1 MIVAI
6 YKDSGPTSGC
16 GQDVILTAP
25 REEAHIFP
33 TYEDFRRADYALL
46 KSSERKEARYIK
58 WYEATDAIHLAA
70 VATAL
75 CELRTRLVADA
86 NAMAT
91 HGSGTSACTIQDAFD
106 ATIAKHGVPP
116 ARSDSLCPSGA
127 AFVSTDSAAPSGF
140 LEVGR

>member
-70 VATAL
+70 VAASL
-75 CELRTRLVADA
+75 RELRTRLVADA

-91 HGSGTSACTIQDAFD
+91 HGSGISACTIQDAFD
-106 ATIAKHGVPP
+106 ATIAKLGLT
-116 ARSDSLCPSGA
+116 AEAFDA
-127 AFVSTDSAAPSGF
+127 AIASRPDA
-140 LEVGR
+140 LEKLAYEAMEEAK